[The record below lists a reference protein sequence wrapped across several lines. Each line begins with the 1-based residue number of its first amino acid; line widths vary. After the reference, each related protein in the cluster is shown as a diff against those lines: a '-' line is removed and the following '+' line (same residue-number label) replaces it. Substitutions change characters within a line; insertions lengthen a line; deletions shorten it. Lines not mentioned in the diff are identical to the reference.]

1 MQKYEK
7 PISKIIEYKPIDVI
21 TASADTVPDTPENP
35 GENGGNLNE
44 PADNTFFF

>member
-7 PISKIIEYKPIDVI
+7 PILKIIECKQIDVI
-21 TASADTVPDTPENP
+21 TSSANTVPDTPENP
-35 GENGGNLNE
+35 GENDGNLNE